1 MGTEYDM
8 DVGNAGCKRFIL
20 SGVGAVVLTGIAFM
34 SGSHVV
40 GMILVAVAIISFG
53 LGAGTV
59 MNSPEP
65 MHKKD

>member
-1 MGTEYDM
+1 MEKEYEM
-8 DVGNAGCKRFIL
+8 DNGNAGCKRFIL
-20 SGVGAVVLTGIAFM
+20 SGVGAVVLTALAFM
-34 SGSHVV
+34 SGSHAL

-65 MHKKD
+65 MHKD